1 MNNDCDDDDDEEE
14 MVVIMA
20 DELIA
25 QLNLLFIFGCQ
36 HTNKKDISGK
46 SAYGWCDD
54 DDATEVTF
62 CFCCF

>member
-1 MNNDCDDDDDEEE
+1 MNNDCDDDDEEE

-36 HTNKKDISGK
+36 HTNMQYSAWFDI
-46 SAYGWCDD
+46 YNIR
-54 DDATEVTF
+54 
-62 CFCCF
+62 

>member
-1 MNNDCDDDDDEEE
+1 MKDTRLLIAWLKSMNNDCDDDEEEE

-36 HTNKKDISGK
+36 HTKKGHSRVICL
-46 SAYGWCDD
+46 WLM
-54 DDATEVTF
+54 
-62 CFCCF
+62 

>member
-1 MNNDCDDDDDEEE
+1 MKDTRLLIAWLKSMNNDCDDDDEEE

-36 HTNKKDISGK
+36 HTKKKDIAG
-46 SAYGWCDD
+46 
-54 DDATEVTF
+54 
-62 CFCCF
+62 